1 MTLHIK
7 EKNNSY
13 IRIRVTEKEKEEL
26 KEIANEKGLTLTDLV
41 KTAIN
46 EYLKR

>member
-7 EKNNSY
+7 EKNDSY
-13 IRIRVTEKEKEEL
+13 IRIRVTAKEKEEL
-26 KEIANEKGLTLTDLV
+26 KTIANEKGLSLTDLV

-46 EYLKR
+46 EYLER

>member
-1 MTLHIK
+1 MQFKKK
-7 EKNNSY
+7 ENSSEVLK
-13 IRIRVTEKEKEEL
+13 IRVTKTEKEEW